1 MGRGSSSGQVQSRTF
16 VQLLYNNSNLLYS
29 RKANQT
35 VVSKVNKSTA
45 KLTEKTC
52 FSLDHTFLF
61 TSLSSPHLLPIM
73 PYIDHSMATSM
84 GDSQTTL
91 TSDKVVRTVP
101 HFSVNQSSTSATTL
115 TTSTSS
121 SSKDKSSSSV
131 SKASSSASASGGG
144 ESKYAQDFSVKRL
157 VYMRNLLKAEVKINL
172 THFQNLLNLFL
183 QTPADPSN
191 KPK

>member
-1 MGRGSSSGQVQSRTF
+1 
-16 VQLLYNNSNLLYS
+16 
-29 RKANQT
+29 
-35 VVSKVNKSTA
+35 
-45 KLTEKTC
+45 
-52 FSLDHTFLF
+52 
-61 TSLSSPHLLPIM
+61 M

-121 SSKDKSSSSV
+121 EASSKKSSSV
-131 SKASSSASASGGG
+131 SKASSSASG

-172 THFQNLLNLFL
+172 THFQNILNLFL

>member
-1 MGRGSSSGQVQSRTF
+1 
-16 VQLLYNNSNLLYS
+16 
-29 RKANQT
+29 
-35 VVSKVNKSTA
+35 
-45 KLTEKTC
+45 
-52 FSLDHTFLF
+52 
-61 TSLSSPHLLPIM
+61 M

-115 TTSTSS
+115 TSTSS
-121 SSKDKSSSSV
+121 EASSKDKSSSSV

-157 VYMRNLLKAEVKINL
+157 VYMRNLLKAEV
-172 THFQNLLNLFL
+172 T
-183 QTPADPSN
+183 S
-191 KPK
+191 